1 VIVIVGLVILI
12 AAAIAA
18 VAGVLGNSGSGHALP
33 HDFAVLGYHVTGS
46 TGTLFLYG
54 IVVGA
59 AGLLGLSLL
68 LAGVRRTSRRARDA
82 RRGLRHSRR
91 ETAAVSQERD
101 DLIGQRDTARAYT
114 AGTPG
119 NGTTGSG
126 AAPQPGPADGRHSPG
141 VPADAPARSAS
152 PANRSWP

>member
-1 VIVIVGLVILI
+1 MIVIVGLVILI

-18 VAGVLGNSGSGHALP
+18 VVGVLGNSGSGHALP

-59 AGLLGLSLL
+59 AGLLGL
-68 LAGVRRTSRRARDA
+68 
-82 RRGLRHSRR
+82 RHSRQ

-101 DLIGQRDTARAYT
+101 DLIGQRGTARAYT
-114 AGTPG
+114 VGTPG
-119 NGTTGSG
+119 NGTTGSD

-141 VPADAPARSAS
+141 VPADAPARAAS
-152 PANRSWP
+152 PANRSRP

>member
-18 VAGVLGNSGSGHALP
+18 VAGVLANSGSGHALP
-33 HDFAVLGYHVTGS
+33 HDFALLGYHVTGS

-68 LAGVRRTSRRARDA
+68 LAGARRTSRHARDA
-82 RRGLRHSRR
+82 RRGLRQSRR

-119 NGTTGSG
+119 NGTTGSD

-141 VPADAPARSAS
+141 VPADAPVRAAS
-152 PANRSWP
+152 PANRSRP